1 MVERLYLIHSTRG
14 FDGCPACGQ
23 YVIWR
28 KIGDRKYVPCDKE
41 PVMCYQSPGAFMR
54 VVKKGE
60 LLSNVQIVSQKNIR
74 DAVGRK
80 VFYALQPH
88 VFTCPCIPHRGE
100 NYD

>member
-1 MVERLYLIHSTRG
+1 MAERLYLIHSTRG

-54 VVKKGE
+54 VVTCKSSVRKISGMQWE
-60 LLSNVQIVSQKNIR
+60 RKSFTLYSLMSLLAPASPTGGK
-74 DAVGRK
+74 
-80 VFYALQPH
+80 
-88 VFTCPCIPHRGE
+88 